1 MGTTLDG
8 LTEAQLYVALDTLA
22 EERRRETDPERRAA
36 LVIEADAVLDAL
48 AELGRTHDG
57 GRVT

>member
-1 MGTTLDG
+1 MDG

-48 AELGRTHDG
+48 AELGRIMMEAE
-57 GRVT
+57 

>member
-1 MGTTLDG
+1 MTQLDG
-8 LTEAQLYVALDTLA
+8 LTEGQLLIALDTLA

-48 AELGRTHDG
+48 AELQD
-57 GRVT
+57 

>member
-1 MGTTLDG
+1 MTQLDG

-48 AELGRTHDG
+48 NELETP
-57 GRVT
+57 